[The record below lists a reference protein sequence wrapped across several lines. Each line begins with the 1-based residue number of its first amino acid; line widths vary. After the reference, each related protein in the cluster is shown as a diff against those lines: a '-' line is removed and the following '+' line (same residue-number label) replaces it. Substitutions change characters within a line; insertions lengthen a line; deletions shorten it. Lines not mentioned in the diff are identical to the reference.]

1 MAGGFHLTSA
11 LAFLNKGEKQWSD
24 GGKSNMENDDDADA
38 DADANAL
45 SENEDGP
52 CIRKQT
58 YNWRQDHHEKGE
70 GGTEA
75 SQYRWP
81 SITSYLD
88 IFRCT

>member
-24 GGKSNMENDDDADA
+24 GGKSNMEHDCDDDADA
-38 DADANAL
+38 DADSDADANDM
-45 SENEDGP
+45 SGDEDDP

-75 SQYRWP
+75 SQYRWQP
-81 SITSYLD
+81 ITS
-88 IFRCT
+88 FC